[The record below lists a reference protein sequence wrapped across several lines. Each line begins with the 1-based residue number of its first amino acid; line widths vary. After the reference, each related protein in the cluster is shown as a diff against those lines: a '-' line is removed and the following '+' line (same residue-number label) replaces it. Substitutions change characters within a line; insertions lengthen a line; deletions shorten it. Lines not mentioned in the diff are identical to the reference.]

1 MRSEIVTWIRCHG
14 SVCFGMYLACGTVV
28 CCLSSLPVQVKQPS
42 WTRALC
48 YCAEKTGGK
57 KCPLPEAWASVPRGL
72 CWGAIS
78 SCLPSWRGIGNPCCA
93 WRVCSVT
100 CTDVFLF
107 HNNHFTSCLENGA
120 FWLCACVDQCSCLRA
135 GPGGRVGLE
144 SLQGAEQV

>member
-1 MRSEIVTWIRCHG
+1 MLPARGALIWLCRTTARSEIVTWIRCHG
-14 SVCFGMYLACGTVV
+14 SVCFGMWNCRLLPEFPACAGQT
-28 CCLSSLPVQVKQPS
+28 
-42 WTRALC
+42 ALMDQGSVLLC
-48 YCAEKTGGK
+48 RENWGK
-57 KCPLPEAWASVPRGL
+57 KCPLPEAWASVPHGL
-72 CWGAIS
+72 CWGATS

-135 GPGGRVGLE
+135 GPGG
-144 SLQGAEQV
+144 